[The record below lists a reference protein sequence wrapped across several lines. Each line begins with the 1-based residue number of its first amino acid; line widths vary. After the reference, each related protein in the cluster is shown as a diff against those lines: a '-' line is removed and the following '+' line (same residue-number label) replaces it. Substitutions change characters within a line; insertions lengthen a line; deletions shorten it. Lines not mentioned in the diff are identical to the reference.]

1 VVGKDGQELADLRN
15 KVADLTRQLGSLTA
29 NRSNDE
35 IVQNRPNDEIVQNR
49 PEIVTA
55 PIVERER
62 SLSPVLNRE
71 RKRKLSPMSRNFK
84 KTLHV
89 NYIFIKIYLF
99 IYYFN

>member
-1 VVGKDGQELADLRN
+1 MVGKDGQELADLRN

-29 NRSNDE
+29 NRS
-35 IVQNRPNDEIVQNR
+35 NDEIVQNR

>member
-1 VVGKDGQELADLRN
+1 VVGKDGQELAELRN
-15 KVADLTRQLGSLTA
+15 KVADLTRQLGALTT
-29 NRSNDE
+29 
-35 IVQNRPNDEIVQNR
+35 NRPNDEIVQNR